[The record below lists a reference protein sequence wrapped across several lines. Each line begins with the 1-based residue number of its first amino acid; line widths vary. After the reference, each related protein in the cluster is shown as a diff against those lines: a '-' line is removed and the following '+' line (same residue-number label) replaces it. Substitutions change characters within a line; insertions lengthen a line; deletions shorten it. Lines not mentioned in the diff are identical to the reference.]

1 LRKWREEHSRRSE
14 ETVEIW
20 EHVLSRNSGAL
31 HDELWAVM
39 EQVVIAAFD
48 CARHDLAID
57 CLQVLNNQ
65 FPKSSR
71 VTKLQALRLESLG
84 KHEEANYLYDKLLES
99 DETNGVGFIDHS
111 IYVCLRYSEK
121 ERSLLLLAKDSVWKQ
136 LLV

>member
-1 LRKWREEHSRRSE
+1 MRKWREGHCRRSE

-57 CLQVLNNQ
+57 CLQVLNAQ
-65 FPKSSR
+65 FPKR
-71 VTKLQALRLESLG
+71 
-84 KHEEANYLYDKLLES
+84 
-99 DETNGVGFIDHS
+99 
-111 IYVCLRYSEK
+111 
-121 ERSLLLLAKDSVWKQ
+121 
-136 LLV
+136 